1 VTRHKRREIM
11 KKKNIYIISA
21 CVLVLVLLLLALFL
35 FSKCTHQEAVI
46 SDQEETT
53 EYIEEEI
60 TENTEEHE
68 IDIEETASSV
78 PTDEQIQELFMRID
92 GYWYYEGDNYDG
104 HVFRFYEE
112 NGTYFMEYLPE
123 AYADGFNG
131 LVEFTVINETQDYAE
146 AMYYAT
152 DYMLEETQE
161 DALLVIDT
169 GVFGDNMM
177 SITYT
182 QYYLTDHEEVISA
195 PDCVHYDSM
204 SEIYGY

>member
-1 VTRHKRREIM
+1 M
-11 KKKNIYIISA
+11 KKKTIYIISA
-21 CVLVLVLLLLALFL
+21 CIVVLILLLLGLFL
-35 FSKCTHQEAVI
+35 FSKCTHQEAAI

-53 EYIEEEI
+53 ENIEEEI
-60 TENTEEHE
+60 IENTDENEADIEETE
-68 IDIEETASSV
+68 EETASSV
-78 PTDEQIQELFMRID
+78 PTDEQTQELFVRID

-112 NGTYFMEYLPE
+112 NGTYYMEYLPE
-123 AYADGFNG
+123 AYADGYNG
-131 LVEFTVINETQDYAE
+131 LVEFTVINEAQDYAE

-169 GVFGDNMM
+169 GVAGDNMM

-182 QYYLTDHEEVISA
+182 QHYLTEHEEVISA
-195 PDCVHYDSM
+195 PDCVHYNSM